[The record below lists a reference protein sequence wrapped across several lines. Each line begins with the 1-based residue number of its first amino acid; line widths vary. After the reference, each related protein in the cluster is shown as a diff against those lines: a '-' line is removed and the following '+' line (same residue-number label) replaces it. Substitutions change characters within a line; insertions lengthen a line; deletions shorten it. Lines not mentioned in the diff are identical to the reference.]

1 MTKKA
6 PCIDQRRRSSRSLR
20 PRAQRGD
27 ALLEGLVGALLL
39 AIIGL
44 GLTYA
49 AARAVNTQRH
59 ASGHHIVLTQM
70 LNALETHGVQ
80 HLCSG
85 SGTATATLPIVDR
98 KTGEPI
104 FSDIALPAPECSRDT
119 VTITPPAG
127 STLPATTVDSV
138 VTRMTLSTPDDER
151 SSARALLG
159 PGSLALSQ

>member
-59 ASGHHIVLTQM
+59 ASVHHIVLTQM

-80 HLCSG
+80 ALCNG
-85 SGTATATLPIVDR
+85 ATATLPIDNR
-98 KTGEPI
+98 KTGEQI
-104 FSDIALPAPECSRDT
+104 FSAIDLPAPECSRDT

-138 VTRMTLSTPDDER
+138 VTRMTLSTPDDES

-159 PGSLALSQ
+159 PGSLVLSQ

>member
-6 PCIDQRRRSSRSLR
+6 PCINQRRRSSRSLR

-70 LNALETHGVQ
+70 LNALETNGVQ
-80 HLCSG
+80 ALCNG
-85 SGTATATLPIVDR
+85 ATATLPIDNR
-98 KTGEPI
+98 KTDEPI

-138 VTRMTLSTPDDER
+138 VTRMTLSTPDDES

-159 PGSLALSQ
+159 PGSLVLSQ

>member
-6 PCIDQRRRSSRSLR
+6 PCINQRRRSSRSLR

-70 LNALETHGVQ
+70 LNALETKGVQ
-80 HLCSG
+80 ALCNG
-85 SGTATATLPIVDR
+85 ATATLPIVDR
-98 KTGEPI
+98 KTGEQI
-104 FSDIALPAPECSRDT
+104 FSAIDLPAPECSRDT

-127 STLPATTVDSV
+127 STLPATTVDSA
-138 VTRMTLSTPDDER
+138 VTRMTLSTPDDES

-159 PGSLALSQ
+159 PGSLVLSQ

>member
-70 LNALETHGVQ
+70 LNALETKGVQ
-80 HLCSG
+80 ALCN
-85 SGTATATLPIVDR
+85 GTTATLTIEDR
-98 KTGEPI
+98 KTGEQI
-104 FSDIALPAPECSRDT
+104 FSAIALPAPECSRDT

-138 VTRMTLSTPDDER
+138 VTRMTLSTPDDES

-159 PGSLALSQ
+159 PGSLVLSQ

>member
-49 AARAVNTQRH
+49 AARAVNTQRMPR
-59 ASGHHIVLTQM
+59 G
-70 LNALETHGVQ
+70 
-80 HLCSG
+80 
-85 SGTATATLPIVDR
+85 
-98 KTGEPI
+98 
-104 FSDIALPAPECSRDT
+104 
-119 VTITPPAG
+119 IT
-127 STLPATTVDSV
+127 SC
-138 VTRMTLSTPDDER
+138 
-151 SSARALLG
+151 
-159 PGSLALSQ
+159 

>member
-6 PCIDQRRRSSRSLR
+6 PCINQRRRSSRSLR

-70 LNALETHGVQ
+70 LNALETKGVQ
-80 HLCSG
+80 ALCNG
-85 SGTATATLPIVDR
+85 ATATLPIDNR
-98 KTGEPI
+98 KTGEQI
-104 FSDIALPAPECSRDT
+104 FSAIDLPAPECSRDT

-138 VTRMTLSTPDDER
+138 VTRMTLSTPDDES

-159 PGSLALSQ
+159 PGSLVLSQ